1 MIHCY
6 SSSSIRHG
14 KLDLGPITT
23 VKLTYTWYINLKKKS
38 FLINSHHWHQILM
51 YSFFIIL
58 FSRTNMPETKQT
70 IKEVLPKQ
78 GLLYQEDMPTVVLCK
93 PKILPLKSVTLE
105 KLERMQREAQ
115 ETVKQ
120 QEQQQ
125 QQHGEKDFFSDYS

>member
-1 MIHCY
+1 MRRKIVERIK
-6 SSSSIRHG
+6 SES
-14 KLDLGPITT
+14 
-23 VKLTYTWYINLKKKS
+23 KLTETHFDIK
-38 FLINSHHWHQILM
+38 
-51 YSFFIIL
+51 
-58 FSRTNMPETKQT
+58 RTNMPETKQT

>member
-1 MIHCY
+1 MTETHFDI
-6 SSSSIRHG
+6 
-14 KLDLGPITT
+14 K
-23 VKLTYTWYINLKKKS
+23 
-38 FLINSHHWHQILM
+38 
-51 YSFFIIL
+51 
-58 FSRTNMPETKQT
+58 RTNVMPETKQT

>member
-1 MIHCY
+1 MIY
-6 SSSSIRHG
+6 Q
-14 KLDLGPITT
+14 
-23 VKLTYTWYINLKKKS
+23 LKNEI
-38 FLINSHHWHQILM
+38 FLIRSHHCHQIFNV
-51 YSFFIIL
+51 FFFFL
-58 FSRTNMPETKQT
+58 FFLLFRSDVMPETKQT